1 MKNRQGLTIAALIV
15 AIVGLSIGFAAFSN
29 TLTIS
34 SSASVNPSDENFI
47 VQFSKV
53 SDADQT
59 GSSYQI
65 VPSSETYGDR
75 ATINSSNK
83 KLLEGVHAKFTAPGQ
98 SVTYTLYVR
107 NTGAYVAYLKELA
120 FANATNATGSE
131 TYKHCYAA
139 TEDSNSQPIP
149 TAQQATPLLVTQA
162 CNGIGISVTIGT
174 AGPITPES
182 ASKSLGN
189 QALSAN
195 GGYVQAQITIS
206 YANNAS
212 YVDGPMEVE
221 FGNISFTASSNE
233 GSNQGGSEPTPS
245 EPDTPAS
252 NTVTLTSAQIGSGQ
266 YIEGFGFMV
275 NVTDTW
281 PSETIQKLANNSSVN
296 SGNGYSYFNN
306 IVCSNSDL
314 TNISNQEIDDIYM
327 KDETNDNFYQ
337 VNFAQEDGQTA
348 LVVIIKKNGALM
360 TNENYTSDT
369 FKDITFTITG
379 SDS

>member
-1 MKNRQGLTIAALIV
+1 MKDKQGITIAALII

-34 SSASVNPSDENFI
+34 SSATVTPSDENFI

-53 SDADQT
+53 SGADQT
-59 GSSYQI
+59 GSEYPI
-65 VPSSETYGDR
+65 VPNSETYGDN
-75 ATINSSNK
+75 AIINSSNK

-139 TEDSNSQPIP
+139 TTDSNSQPISSEN
-149 TAQQATPLLVTQA
+149 QATPSLVTQA
-162 CNGIGISVTIGT
+162 CNGIDISVTIGT
-174 AGPITPES
+174 ASNITPSS

-195 GGYVQAQITIS
+195 GGYVQATITIT

-221 FGNISFTASSNE
+221 FGNISFTATSNSGTSQQEQSGQEEPQQTVDALIPTEEEKSSAYF
-233 GSNQGGSEPTPS
+233 GG
-245 EPDTPAS
+245 
-252 NTVTLTSAQIGSGQ
+252 NTYQFIGSKLMYSDAVNNKFVQLEYNDVTYMWFCDSATAEYYGGMMSTTLQ
-266 YIEGFGFMV
+266 PYIWYV
-275 NVTDTW
+275 NGEVY
-281 PSETIQKLANNSSVN
+281 SNSSPI
-296 SGNGYSYFNN
+296 SLSDF
-306 IVCSNSDL
+306 NSDEIKSESYV
-314 TNISNQEIDDIYM
+314 TRVINSFSN
-327 KDETNDNFYQ
+327 
-337 VNFAQEDGQTA
+337 
-348 LVVIIKKNGALM
+348 NG
-360 TNENYTSDT
+360 
-369 FKDITFTITG
+369 
-379 SDS
+379 